1 KASRKKW
8 HEKAPNGIVG
18 GMCHRFVSR
27 WSFDPVI
34 LPLESDAVLA
44 ACDQA
49 AVSDGDAVGVAGE
62 ISEHRLGSAERPLGI
77 DHPLGPAQRCE
88 EGGECFGV
96 GACSVVAEEVEAAG
110 LVRGGEHL
118 EKQPAKQP

>member
-1 KASRKKW
+1 MKASMCSRSWLTAVKEAPLSDW
-8 HEKAPNGIVG
+8 PCRMENQVSTWLSHEA
-18 GMCHRFVSR
+18 R
-27 WSFDPVI
+27 
-34 LPLESDAVLA
+34 
-44 ACDQA
+44 
-49 AVSDGDAVGVAGE
+49 VGVKWNLT
-62 ISEHRLGSAERPLGI
+62 LGC
-77 DHPLGPAQRCE
+77 PLGPAQRCE